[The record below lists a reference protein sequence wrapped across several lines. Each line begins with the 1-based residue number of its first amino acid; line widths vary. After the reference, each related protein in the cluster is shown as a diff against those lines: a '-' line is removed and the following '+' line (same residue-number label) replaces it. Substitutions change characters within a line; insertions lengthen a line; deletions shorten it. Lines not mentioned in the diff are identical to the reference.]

1 MLAVLTFA
9 LGLLLGAAVLWLVL
23 RPRQELRLASADTE
37 RQLLRERVVDL
48 EAALGEDQQTA
59 QALAPLSSTLARV
72 ERQVEALERDR
83 SRQYGALGAQ
93 LRTVAETTGALH
105 QQTAVLSG
113 ALKSSNTSGAWG
125 EMQLR
130 RVLEHAGLLPKCD
143 FDEQV
148 RSISRHGKQIRP
160 DAVVHL
166 PGGKVL
172 VIDSKAPIQH
182 FLAAQVEDTPDAER
196 DRLLRAHSAALTGHV
211 EALSAKD
218 YWSGFDSTPE
228 AVLCFVPSEA
238 ILATAVRTDPDLLD
252 RAMAKRVLLVS
263 PATLLSALQTT
274 ALVWRE
280 DALERNAQ
288 ELLTLGRELY
298 ERLGTLGK
306 HTHRVGET
314 LRRSVEAYNAMVGTL
329 EARVLVSARRME
341 DLGLA
346 SEAVPQVQPVE
357 QAPRPLTAAE
367 LINALDDDV
376 ARPQLDL
383 GPAGGGSDGGS
394 EGASRERA
402 G

>member
-1 MLAVLTFA
+1 MLPVLTFA

-48 EAALGEDQQTA
+48 ETALGEDQQTA

-166 PGGKVL
+166 PSGKVL

-196 DRLLRAHSAALTGHV
+196 DRLLHAHSAALTGHV

-274 ALVWRE
+274 ALVWRQ

-288 ELLTLGRELY
+288 ELLTIGRELY

-367 LINALDDDV
+367 LIDALDDDV

-383 GPAGGGSDGGS
+383 GLTSGGSDGGS

>member
-1 MLAVLTFA
+1 MLPVLTFA

-48 EAALGEDQQTA
+48 ETALGEDQQTA

-274 ALVWRE
+274 ALVWRQ

-288 ELLTLGRELY
+288 ELLTIGRELY

-367 LINALDDDV
+367 LIDALDDDV

-383 GPAGGGSDGGS
+383 GLTSGGSDGGS

>member
-1 MLAVLTFA
+1 MLPVLTFA

-166 PGGKVL
+166 PSGKVL

-196 DRLLRAHSAALTGHV
+196 DRLLHAHSAALTGHV

-274 ALVWRE
+274 ALVWRQ

-288 ELLTLGRELY
+288 ELLTIGRELY

-367 LINALDDDV
+367 LIDALDDDV

-383 GPAGGGSDGGS
+383 GLTSGGSDGGS